1 MAKTKILLEIDCDEK
16 MCGKC
21 QYKLSHSTGLVG
33 EFHPVCDVFDGH
45 YGEWGARDM
54 KRARRCIA
62 ASQNGATR
70 DGVCMT
76 NTVLPAPTER
86 ITT

>member
-1 MAKTKILLEIDCDEK
+1 MKSKKAAVNGVNMEKTKILLEIDCDEK

-33 EFHPVCDVFDGH
+33 EFYPICDVFDGH

-62 ASQNGATR
+62 AQKKASNA
-70 DGVCMT
+70 
-76 NTVLPAPTER
+76 
-86 ITT
+86 

>member
-62 ASQNGATR
+62 AQKKASNAALRGGEA
-70 DGVCMT
+70 VPLES
-76 NTVLPAPTER
+76 TVMQRED
-86 ITT
+86 

>member
-16 MCGKC
+16 TCGKC

-33 EFHPVCDVFDGH
+33 EFHPICDVFDGH

-62 ASQNGATR
+62 AQKKASNVENHR
-70 DGVCMT
+70 
-76 NTVLPAPTER
+76 TEASAACR
-86 ITT
+86 RSGGLEC